1 MEACPRVTH
10 PAQALSPLASH
21 APSGVPYG
29 TPAGQ
34 VRAGQQHGTS
44 IENGHFVLTMMPSL
58 YCALNC
64 PHCYLS
70 KAERRDTT
78 RLSDAH
84 LDAMMGDVA
93 RYYAK
98 RGLGKVSIHAYQYGG
113 EPTSMGLDA
122 FSSML
127 DILDHHF
134 PVDKGFDLRHTI
146 LSALVGVDLDLWAPL
161 VHARC
166 GGYLQSSYDGRMRG
180 GGYMT
185 TWLGQMEKARALG
198 ITMGTISVV
207 NRRLLEDGPEATLD
221 TLAGL
226 GVVEAS
232 FLPFMENLQNTGKI
246 YDRLAP
252 TMAAW
257 DRFMIALGESWIVRR
272 AKGEHVPE
280 IGQMRFVLAQAQQ
293 PRALANIAAQTL
305 FLMPNGDYA
314 LPDYKD
320 GWREYMHRFGNGLEL
335 GFEGVLTG
343 PARRAYLRRQ
353 ALRNHNPEC
362 QGCPDGTRCVMEF
375 WKPNRAGDS
384 CFGGKGFVSWVMANA
399 HRIEAADAAALM
411 AGTSGKGQRWSPQ
424 ADLQHWLTGK
434 APLDVRAGGRLHSA
448 SLY

>member
-1 MEACPRVTH
+1 MEARGGVT
-10 PAQALSPLASH
+10 PLSPTLAPH
-21 APSGVPYG
+21 VPMDPAAAPARAAA
-29 TPAGQ
+29 TD
-34 VRAGQQHGTS
+34 VRAGQQRGTS

-78 RLSDAH
+78 RLSDAA
-84 LDAMMGDVA
+84 LDRMMADVA
-93 RYYAK
+93 GYYAK
-98 RGLGKVSIHAYQYGG
+98 KGLAHVSIHAYQYGG
-113 EPTSMGLDA
+113 EPTSMGIEA
-122 FSSML
+122 FGSML
-127 DILDHHF
+127 DVLDHRF
-134 PVDKGFDLRHTI
+134 PSDKGFELRHTI
-146 LSALVGVDLDLWAPL
+146 LSALVGVDLDVWAPL
-161 VHARC
+161 VHTRC
-166 GGYLQSSYDGRMRG
+166 GGYMQSSYDGRMRG
-180 GGYMT
+180 GGYLT
-185 TWLGQMEKARALG
+185 TWMAQMEKARAMG

-252 TMAAW
+252 TMDAW
-257 DRFMIALGESWIVRR
+257 DRFMIAIGETWIERR
-272 AKGEHVPE
+272 ARGLHVPE
-280 IGQMRFVLAQAQQ
+280 SGQMRFVLAQAQRQ
-293 PRALANIAAQTL
+293 QALANIAAQTL

-320 GWREYMHRFGNGLEL
+320 GWREYMNRFGNGLEM
-335 GFEGVLTG
+335 GFEGVLTST
-343 PARRAYLRRQ
+343 ARRAYLRRQ

-384 CFGGKGFVSWVMANA
+384 CFGGRGFVGWVMANA
-399 HRIEAADAAALM
+399 HRIEAADASALGYGVDRGRQPWSAHADLHTWM
-411 AGTSGKGQRWSPQ
+411 AGQG
-424 ADLQHWLTGK
+424 A
-434 APLDVRAGGRLHSA
+434 LDVRQGGRLHTA